1 MVTQQISDTELLL
14 QIKENDHAS
23 FDLLFDRYWERLYRA
38 ALARVGDD
46 SVAQDIVQELFI
58 SIWERRAEI
67 SLTGNFEQYL
77 TGAVKF
83 KVISTIRNR
92 AVKERVFNEL
102 RMRMT
107 GIEEN
112 QIEKAV
118 YPDLDKTMNDAL
130 LSLNEHVRAAFLL
143 RSDNLT
149 IREIASQLGLQE
161 QTVRN
166 YIADALQ
173 RIRAV
178 VKHKYGDDPI
188 LYSCVLFAF
197 VNDYLTQ
204 SSL

>member
-1 MVTQQISDTELLL
+1 MSQADDLSLLNALKQGDAGAFQELY
-14 QIKENDHAS
+14 S
-23 FDLLFDRYWERLYRA
+23 RYWKKIYAIAWHRL
-38 ALARVGDD
+38 GDEGGAD
-46 SVAQDIVQELFI
+46 DLVQELFI
-58 SIWERRAEI
+58 SIWERRTEI
-67 SLTGNFEQYL
+67 SLNGNFEQYI

-83 KVISTIRNR
+83 KVISIIRNR

-107 GIEEN
+107 EIEES
-112 QIEKAV
+112 QIDKAF

-143 RSDNLT
+143 RSDNLS

-166 YIADALQ
+166 YIADALL